1 VLTHTADLLS
11 ISDRETWAYGEALRK
26 MAIERKFTYIVF
38 SRMKDL
44 LDFPLPEKMREIT
57 YIANC
62 TNFRRE
68 LMNRYGRPDI
78 DIDEEISNNPDT
90 KLTYLGYRK
99 FLESDL
105 RYISTTGDDGGRN
118 QYKRDVKYLAKQM
131 LVRGYVSIMI

>member
-1 VLTHTADLLS
+1 VLTPTADLLS

-26 MAIERKFTYIVF
+26 MAIERKFTYIAF

>member
-1 VLTHTADLLS
+1 VLTPTADLLS

-26 MAIERKFTYIVF
+26 MATERKFTHIAF

-78 DIDEEISNNPDT
+78 DINEEISNNPDT